1 MRTIF
6 FILQKEFLQIFRNRA
21 MLPIIFVM
29 PIVQLLVLSFAATFE
44 VKNTPFSLIDE
55 DQSAASRLLVEKLE
69 ASGYFTVAS
78 RSFSAAAADEALLRG
93 EAKMI
98 LHVPNNFERDL
109 RQAHTA
115 PVQVLLNA
123 EDGFAAGVIQAYAL
137 NVIAAFNRDV
147 QVDFAAEA
155 TASPPSP
162 RIEVAPA
169 HWFNPDLN
177 YQTYMVPG
185 ILVVLVTMI
194 GTFLSAM
201 NVVREKEIG
210 TIEQLNVTP
219 MGKRHFIIGKL
230 VPFWIL
236 ALFELALGLV
246 VARLVFDIPML
257 GNLLLIFV
265 LAGVYLLVMLG
276 IGLWISTL
284 TETQQQAMFLAWFFI
299 VIFILMSGLFT
310 PIESMP
316 VWAQKLTVLNPIAH
330 FIEIMRRVLLKG
342 AGFADVQTP
351 FWSLVVY
358 AVCILSL
365 AVWQH
370 RKVSA

>member
-1 MRTIF
+1 MRTILF
-6 FILQKEFLQIFRNRA
+6 LLQKEFLQIFRNRA

-44 VKNTPFSLIDE
+44 IKNTPVSLIDE
-55 DQSAASRLLVEKLE
+55 DYSATARLLVEKLE
-69 ASGYFTVAS
+69 ASGYFTVTERA
-78 RSFSAAAADEALLRG
+78 FSARRADEAMLRG
-93 EAKMI
+93 TAKLI
-98 LHVPNNFERDL
+98 VHIPKDFERDL
-109 RQAHTA
+109 RRTGAA
-115 PVQVLLNA
+115 PVQLTLNA
-123 EDGFAAGVIQAYAL
+123 EDGFTAGVVQAYAL
-137 NVIAAFNRDV
+137 NIITALNRDI
-147 QVDFAAEA
+147 QVDFVTGAEA
-155 TASPPSP
+155 SPVQPV
-162 RIEVAPA
+162 IDVVPA

-201 NVVREKEIG
+201 NIVREKEIG

-219 MGKRHFIIGKL
+219 LRKHHFIIGKL

-236 ALFELALGLV
+236 ALVELGFGLI
-246 VARLVFDIPML
+246 VARVVFAIPML
-257 GNLLLIFV
+257 GSLALVFV

-276 IGLWISTL
+276 FGLWISTM
-284 TETQQQAMFLAWFFI
+284 TETQQQAMFMAWFFM
-299 VIFILMSGLFT
+299 VVFILMSGLFT

-316 VWAQKLTVLNPIAH
+316 PWAQQLTRLNPIAY

-342 AGFADVQTP
+342 AGFGDVQAL
-351 FWSLVVY
+351 FWSLVAY
-358 AVCILSL
+358 AAVMLTL
-365 AVWQH
+365 AVRQY